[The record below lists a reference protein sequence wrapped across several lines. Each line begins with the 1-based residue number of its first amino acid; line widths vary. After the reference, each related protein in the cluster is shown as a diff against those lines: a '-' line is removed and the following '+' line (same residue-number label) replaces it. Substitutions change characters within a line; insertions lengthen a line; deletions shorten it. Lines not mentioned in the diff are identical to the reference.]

1 MRKICLK
8 IHRRLGLAF
17 GVIISIICLTGA
29 VIVFQDEIKEAIN
42 ADIRHVED
50 KGEGRYLTDEA
61 LIDAIRRHT
70 VEDLTLKSIQMPSN
84 ADEQAYAQFAE
95 RGHQKLAV
103 NPYTGELI
111 GWEKESALVNTAKQL
126 HRYLLNV
133 PSEPHEGMSVGRFI
147 VGVTAICM
155 TLILLTGIV
164 TWWPH
169 SKKMLKNRLK
179 VSTGKGFRRFV
190 YDSHVSLGIYGVVF
204 LLLMSLTGPSW
215 SFHWY
220 RQGAMTVLG
229 GDVSNMEH
237 HGQFERQQQE
247 KPDEISI
254 MRPDTNHHGQEKK
267 PPQVVLM
274 QLHTGE
280 WGGLLVKFIYFLA
293 AIIGALLPWSGYYM
307 WWKRTHPQRKPVVKV
322 IK

>member
-8 IHRRLGLAF
+8 IHRWLGLAL
-17 GVIISIICLTGA
+17 GVIISVICLTGA

-50 KGEGRYLTDEA
+50 KGDGHYLTDEE
-61 LIDAIRRHT
+61 LIDAIRRHANK
-70 VEDLTLKSIQMPSN
+70 ELTLTSIQMPSN
-84 ADEQAYAQFAE
+84 ADEPAYAQFAE

-111 GWEKESALVNTAKQL
+111 GWEKESTVVNTAKQL

-133 PSEPHEGMSVGRFI
+133 PSEPHEGMSAGRFI
-147 VGVTAICM
+147 VGTTAICM

-164 TWWPH
+164 IWWPH
-169 SKKMLKNRLK
+169 SRKMLKNRLK

-229 GDVSNMEH
+229 GDVRNMEH
-237 HGQFERQQQE
+237 HGQFEKRQQ
-247 KPDEISI
+247 DEPAEVSI
-254 MRPDTNHHGQEKK
+254 MRSDMAQHGQDKK

-274 QLHTGE
+274 RLHTGE
-280 WGGLLVKFIYFLA
+280 WGGLLVKVIYFLA
-293 AIIGALLPWSGYYM
+293 AIIGALLSWSGYYM
-307 WWKRTHPQRKPVVKV
+307 WWKRTHPQRNPVVKK